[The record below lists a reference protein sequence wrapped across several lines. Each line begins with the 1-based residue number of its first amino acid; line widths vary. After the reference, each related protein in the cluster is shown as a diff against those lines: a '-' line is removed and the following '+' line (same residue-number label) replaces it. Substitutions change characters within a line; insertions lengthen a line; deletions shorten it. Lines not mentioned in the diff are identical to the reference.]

1 MSGDIGNA
9 KHNKNLRGNRQM
21 EQTMEQFLFEEL
33 SMANESHT
41 RILNLLECYIDFVI
55 GVGLQ
60 DEFNAYLARKAQKQ
74 KAGIDKI

>member
-1 MSGDIGNA
+1 
-9 KHNKNLRGNRQM
+9 M

-33 SMANESHT
+33 NMAYESHT

-60 DEFNAYLARKAQKQ
+60 DEFNAYLARKAQKKQ
-74 KAGIDKI
+74 AEHELK